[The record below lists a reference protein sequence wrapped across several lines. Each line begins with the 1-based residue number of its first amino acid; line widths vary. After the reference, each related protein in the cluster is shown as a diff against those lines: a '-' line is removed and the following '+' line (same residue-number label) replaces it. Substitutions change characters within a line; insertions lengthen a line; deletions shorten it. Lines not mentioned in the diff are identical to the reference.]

1 MEEVLALIIKPA
13 NARSFDIWFTMV
25 AKGQLRKI
33 TPADSMVSLI
43 VFLPSLATKILP
55 IFL

>member
-13 NARSFDIWFTMV
+13 NARSFDIGFTMV